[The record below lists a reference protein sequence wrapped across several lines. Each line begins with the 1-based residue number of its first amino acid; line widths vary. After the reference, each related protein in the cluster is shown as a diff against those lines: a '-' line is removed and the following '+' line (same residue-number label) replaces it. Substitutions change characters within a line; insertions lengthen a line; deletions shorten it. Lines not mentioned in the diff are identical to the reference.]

1 MRNGAIKNELP
12 YLYNKLLKRWNCN
25 FKFLTQFLCC
35 DSTKRLRKAVA
46 VQSFEQLNNSCC
58 CSSLTC
64 VQLIET
70 TWTIARRV
78 PCPSLFPGVCSN
90 SCPLSWWCYPTISS
104 SVIPF
109 SSCLQSFPASRSFPM
124 SQFFTSGGQSIGAS
138 DSVSVLLV
146 NVQGWFP
153 IGLTVS
159 ISLLS
164 KGISRVFS
172 STTVQRHQTDTSK
185 GIMILWI
192 KTKSSPA
199 PQFEDIIW
207 YFEIKTKSDTF

>member
-1 MRNGAIKNELP
+1 MSNSLQTRGLQHA
-12 YLYNKLLKRWNCN
+12 
-25 FKFLTQFLCC
+25 
-35 DSTKRLRKAVA
+35 RL
-46 VQSFEQLNNSCC
+46 
-58 CSSLTC
+58 
-64 VQLIET
+64 
-70 TWTIARRV
+70 
-78 PCPSLFPGVCSN
+78 PCPSATPGAYSN
-90 SCPLSWWCYPTISS
+90 SCPSCWWCHPTISS
-104 SVIPF
+104 SIVSF
-109 SSCLQSFPASRSFPM
+109 SSYLQSFPASGCFTM
-124 SQFFTSGGQSIGAS
+124 SWFFASGSQSIGAS